1 MLRRV
6 FRLGPGVL
14 DCERGRQELVNI
26 RAQLLAALAILA
38 LGLGMAACGEEGE
51 EVATPTLTATATP
64 QPTVSPTP
72 SPATAACVAGC
83 IERLLDIQRSAPFRV
98 YCPTF
103 LPPDLAFLGAEYGGG
118 VWVPLIEPITL
129 EATFV
134 DAAGTRKVRLIQGRI
149 DLDIILPWFTP
160 TGATIMYGDLQAQVW
175 ESRPEALFEPLL
187 MAVAISGDGF
197 TYWVDA
203 HGVSGEELEQI
214 AAGMEPL
221 IP

>member
-1 MLRRV
+1 MRM
-6 FRLGPGVL
+6 
-14 DCERGRQELVNI
+14 
-26 RAQLLAALAILA
+26 QLLAVTAMLA
-38 LGLGMAACGEEGE
+38 LGLGIVACGGEGE
-51 EVATPTLTATATP
+51 EVATPTLTATARL
-64 QPTVSPTP
+64 QPTASVSPAPT
-72 SPATAACVAGC
+72 TAACVAGC
-83 IERLLDIQRSAPFRV
+83 TERLLDIQASAPFRV

-103 LPPDLAFLGAEYGGG
+103 LPLDLAFVGAEYGGG
-118 VWVPLIEPITL
+118 VWVPLIEPTTL

-149 DLDIILPWFTP
+149 DLDLILSDFTP

-175 ESRPEALFEPLL
+175 ESGPYALFEPLL

-203 HGVSGEELEQI
+203 HGLGEEELEQI
-214 AAGMEPL
+214 AAGMKPL